1 MRTQFVDFPTPRNL
15 NYWWTFGSILTFFL
29 MAQIVTGVVLAM
41 HYQPSAAEAF
51 NSVEAIRRDVNY
63 GWLMRNLHAVG
74 ASMFFLAAYIHI
86 FRGLY
91 YGSYKSPREVL
102 WIIGV
107 LIFLTMMATA
117 FMGYSLPWGQMS
129 FWAVTVITNL
139 FSSLDS
145 IYKGLGTAIVEWLWG
160 GYAVSGVTLTR
171 FYSLHYLLPFVI
183 AGLVGLH
190 LWALHLVGQNS
201 PVGLDIKAPSDAVP
215 MHPYAT
221 SKDAVGMF
229 AFLILFAW
237 FVFFLPDYLGHPDNY
252 IPADPMATPPHIV
265 PEWYFLPY
273 YAILR
278 AIPSKLLGV
287 TVLFAS
293 VLILLF
299 VPWLDTSRVR
309 STKYRPI
316 YRWFFWLFVFTCVAL
331 GYLGLEAAGRDLRV
345 LGTHLHGLLLRFF
358 LDRDAGGGPHRD
370 ATEATGLD
378 QRGGSRPRRA
388 GARRSRRENGLK
400 GVHRMKGPLPS
411 CRFAA
416 VLLTLVPLAIATRSH
431 AAEEHQVERLD
442 WVFGGFRGQIRS
454 AAAPARLPSVPE
466 RL

>member
-1 MRTQFVDFPTPRNL
+1 MALHASTYEPKSRFAKWMDERLPIGRLMRTQFVDFPTPRNL

-51 NSVEAIRRDVNY
+51 DSVEAIRRDVNY

-74 ASMFFLAAYIHI
+74 ASMFFLAGYIHI

-91 YGSYKSPREVL
+91 YGSYKTPREVL

-145 IYKGLGTAIVEWLWG
+145 IYKGSAPRSSNGCGAAT
-160 GYAVSGVTLTR
+160 AVSGVTLTR

-201 PVGLDIKAPSDAVP
+201 PVGLDIKTPSDAVP

-252 IPADPMATPPHIV
+252 IPADPMVTPPHIV

-293 VLILLF
+293 VMILLF

-309 STKYRPI
+309 SAKFRPI
-316 YRWFFWLFVFTCVAL
+316 YKWFLWLFVFTCVAL
-331 GYLGLEAAGRDLRV
+331 GYLGSKPPDEIYVFWARIFTAYYFAFFLIVMPVVGLIETPRKLPASISEAVLGRDEPES
-345 LGTHLHGLLLRFF
+345 
-358 LDRDAGGGPHRD
+358 A
-370 ATEATGLD
+370 
-378 QRGGSRPRRA
+378 
-388 GARRSRRENGLK
+388 
-400 GVHRMKGPLPS
+400 
-411 CRFAA
+411 
-416 VLLTLVPLAIATRSH
+416 
-431 AAEEHQVERLD
+431 
-442 WVFGGFRGQIRS
+442 S
-454 AAAPARLPSVPE
+454 AAAKMG
-466 RL
+466 

>member
-1 MRTQFVDFPTPRNL
+1 
-15 NYWWTFGSILTFFL
+15 
-29 MAQIVTGVVLAM
+29 
-41 HYQPSAAEAF
+41 
-51 NSVEAIRRDVNY
+51 
-63 GWLMRNLHAVG
+63 MRNLHAVG
-74 ASMFFLAAYIHI
+74 ASMFFLAGYIHI

-91 YGSYKSPREVL
+91 YGSYKNPREVL

-107 LIFLTMMATA
+107 LIFLTMMAAA

-145 IYKGLGTAIVEWLWG
+145 IYKGLGTTIVEWLWG
-160 GYAVSGVTLTR
+160 GYSVSGVTLNR

-201 PVGLDIKAPSDAVP
+201 PIGLDVKMASDAVP

-229 AFLILFAW
+229 VFLILFAW
-237 FVFFLPDYLGHPDNY
+237 FVFFLPDYLGHADNY
-252 IPADPMATPPHIV
+252 TPANPMVTPPHIV

-287 TVLFAS
+287 IAMFSSIAILF
-293 VLILLF
+293 F
-299 VPWLDTSRVR
+299 VPWLDTSKVR

-331 GYLGLEAAGRDLRV
+331 GWLGSKPPDEVYVTWARIFTFYYFAHFLVVLPLVGRIETPRPLPGSITEAV
-345 LGTHLHGLLLRFF
+345 LGKGAAR
-358 LDRDAGGGPHRD
+358 P
-370 ATEATGLD
+370 AT
-378 QRGGSRPRRA
+378 
-388 GARRSRRENGLK
+388 
-400 GVHRMKGPLPS
+400 
-411 CRFAA
+411 
-416 VLLTLVPLAIATRSH
+416 
-431 AAEEHQVERLD
+431 
-442 WVFGGFRGQIRS
+442 
-454 AAAPARLPSVPE
+454 AAAKV
-466 RL
+466 

>member
-1 MRTQFVDFPTPRNL
+1 
-15 NYWWTFGSILTFFL
+15 
-29 MAQIVTGVVLAM
+29 VVLAM
-41 HYQPSAAEAF
+41 HYQPSATEAF
-51 NSVEAIRRDVNY
+51 DSVESIRRDVNY
-63 GWLMRNLHAVG
+63 GWLIRNLHAVG

-91 YGSYKSPREVL
+91 YGSYKAPREVL

-145 IYKGLGTAIVEWLWG
+145 IYKGLGTAVVEWLWG
-160 GYAVSGVTLTR
+160 GYSVSGVTLNR

-201 PVGLDIKAPSDAVP
+201 PTGLDIKTPSDAVP
-215 MHPYAT
+215 MYPYAT

-252 IPADPMATPPHIV
+252 TPANPMVTPPHIV

-278 AIPSKLLGV
+278 AIPSKLFGV
-287 TVLFAS
+287 IAMFSSIAVLF
-293 VLILLF
+293 F

-316 YRWFFWLFVFTCVAL
+316 YRWFFWLFVFTCLAL
-331 GYLGLEAAGRDLRV
+331 GWLGSKPPDEIYVFWARIFTAYYFAHFLLVLPVVGLLEKPRPLPGSITEAV
-345 LGTHLHGLLLRFF
+345 LGKSASQPAPASG
-358 LDRDAGGGPHRD
+358 
-370 ATEATGLD
+370 
-378 QRGGSRPRRA
+378 
-388 GARRSRRENGLK
+388 
-400 GVHRMKGPLPS
+400 
-411 CRFAA
+411 AA
-416 VLLTLVPLAIATRSH
+416 VKVK
-431 AAEEHQVERLD
+431 V
-442 WVFGGFRGQIRS
+442 
-454 AAAPARLPSVPE
+454 
-466 RL
+466 